1 MKSYEC
7 TVAPGAAD
15 PSGLATV
22 PSICGCIF
30 RALRKDLC
38 EVDLESVLASIS
50 EAPVAN
56 ECGFTR
62 PSDTVCTPADD
73 AKTRLEGTASGIL
86 PLKWVLK
93 RSELEIDERPRRG
106 DLFNILVNSV
116 PEKALNNNVISI
128 NKVVLLTDSEGVEIG
143 RGRTCW
149 ILAKN
154 DSEALEGPGNDL
166 LNPKNNCRTTVFS
179 PRQPEDLSEQPCQ
192 RHEAFAEQPE
202 QFLRSFFSLLP
213 EDSISSGLQT
223 KIDLDFVPALTQVHS
238 ASSDRCPSSPAA
250 SSAATPLISPSTS
263 RAASPLNSPDES
275 SPVYYGFP
283 AMNGD
288 EMTFNVRKDY
298 DDRYTFIAR
307 SGNTTLFRALLQT
320 A

>member
-1 MKSYEC
+1 MNETMMKSYEC

-30 RALRKDLC
+30 RAIRKDLF
-38 EVDLESVLASIS
+38 EKSFKSLQ
-50 EAPVAN
+50 APAT
-56 ECGFTR
+56 GYL
-62 PSDTVCTPADD
+62 PY
-73 AKTRLEGTASGIL
+73 KWIL
-86 PLKWVLK
+86 Q
-93 RSELEIDERPRRG
+93 RSEIKIDERPRRG
-106 DLFNILVNSV
+106 DMFNILVSSE
-116 PEKALNNNVISI
+116 PENAVNENVTSF

-149 ILAKN
+149 ILAQEV
-154 DSEALEGPGNDL
+154 SEASERPVNDL
-166 LNPKNNCRTTVFS
+166 LNPKIDCRTTVLS

-192 RHEAFAEQPE
+192 RHEVFTEQPE

-213 EDSISSGLQT
+213 EGSISSGLQT
-223 KIDLDFVPALTQVHS
+223 RIDLDFGALPV
-238 ASSDRCPSSPAA
+238 
-250 SSAATPLISPSTS
+250 
-263 RAASPLNSPDES
+263 ASPVTPSQS
-275 SPVYYGFP
+275 YFGFP
-283 AMNGD
+283 AETGD

-307 SGNTTLFRALLQT
+307 SGCTTLFRALLQT